1 MLGKPDTVGVTL
13 GEGARDGAVEGLRD
27 MLVERVRVPEGQ
39 GEEAAD
45 TLRVRVGLPDW
56 EGEPLPL
63 PLQDP
68 AGAISPS
75 AVQLER
81 HWVQGMG
88 AASPGVGQ

>member
-1 MLGKPDTVGVTL
+1 VGVTL
-13 GEGARDGAVEGLRD
+13 VEGARDGAVEGLRV

-45 TLRVRVGLPDW
+45 ALRVRVGLPER
-56 EGEPLPL
+56 EGETVPL

-68 AGAISPS
+68 RGAISPS
-75 AVQLER
+75 AAQLEG
-81 HWVQGMG
+81 HWVQGVG